1 MKRLQRNETWADLGV
16 RLRGVAVCGVCEGLE
31 EGLAEKRLAVAHRRR
46 AAAEGDRHA
55 LVGAVTPPL
64 TREPQCPQRH

>member
-31 EGLAEKRLAVAHRRR
+31 EGLAEQRLGVPHRRR
-46 AAAEGDRHA
+46 TAEGT
-55 LVGAVTPPL
+55 GMPL
-64 TREPQCPQRH
+64 WGL